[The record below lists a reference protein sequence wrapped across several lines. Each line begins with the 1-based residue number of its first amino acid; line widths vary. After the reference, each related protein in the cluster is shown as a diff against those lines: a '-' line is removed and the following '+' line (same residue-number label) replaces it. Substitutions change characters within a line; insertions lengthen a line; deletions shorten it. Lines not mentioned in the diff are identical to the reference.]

1 MKEINY
7 IKSNVFVWNIKQNFQ
22 VYFILI
28 KQVLNDKEKENK
40 ILNGKMDP
48 QKKSF
53 NPIFDIYSN
62 FMPEN
67 TNFKLQT
74 DLGLKLKN
82 IEKQKNK
89 ININK
94 EKRIKKFSFTF
105 KNKEDKLNVNENIKF
120 KLFKYFFGGNN

>member
-1 MKEINY
+1 ME
-7 IKSNVFVWNIKQNFQ
+7 
-22 VYFILI
+22 
-28 KQVLNDKEKENK
+28 
-40 ILNGKMDP
+40 P

-62 FMPEN
+62 FMPEY
-67 TNFKLQT
+67 TNFKLKT

-94 EKRIKKFSFTF
+94 EKNYKIKNKNINKNLNKNNQMNNDINLLKDMINDLKKTIDLNKKFIKETKIEN
-105 KNKEDKLNVNENIKF
+105 KNEQK
-120 KLFKYFFGGNN
+120 